1 MELFEGKK
9 PLPARLRPEDF
20 SEFIGQEHIIGEG
33 KPLKKLIEK
42 GQIHSLIFFGP
53 PGTGK
58 TALAHLISRK
68 LKADFYELNAV
79 TSTVSEVRKILE
91 KGRENRKL
99 GRKTVLF
106 IDEIHRFNK
115 SQQDALLPDTE
126 EGNVILI
133 GATTENPYF
142 SLTPALRSRVKIYRF
157 KPLEREDLLKL
168 YNLAT
173 AKKEGLPGFK
183 VPEEVLNLLINSSA
197 GDGRK
202 FLNFLEEL
210 HTLTGGKEP
219 TLDLAQEVVGE
230 INLSMSEDER
240 FDLISALIKSMR
252 GSDPDGALHYAVRL
266 LEAGEDPKFIARRLV
281 IFASEDIG
289 NANPEALLIANAALN
304 AVLNVGMPEAAINLA
319 HAVIYLSSS
328 LKSNAVYR
336 ALKEAQKDVKEGFQ
350 PEIPQH
356 LKAGKRNRGYRYPHN
371 YERSWVEQEYL
382 KDKRKYYRP
391 KGVGFERTL
400 ENWLKWMR
408 GETDKIEPTKE
419 KEVDDEV

>member
-1 MELFEGKK
+1 MELFEGRK
-9 PLPARLRPEDF
+9 PLPARLRPKDF
-20 SEFIGQEHIIGEG
+20 SEFVGQKHIVGEG
-33 KPLKKLIEK
+33 KPLRKLVESGK
-42 GQIHSLIFFGP
+42 IHSLILVGP

-58 TALAHLISRK
+58 TALVHLIKEK

-79 TSTVSEVRKILE
+79 TSTVSDVRRVLE
-91 KGRENRKL
+91 RGRENRKL

-106 IDEIHRFNK
+106 IDEIHRFNR

-157 KPLEREDLLKL
+157 KPLSRKDLLEL
-168 YNLAT
+168 YRLAT
-173 AKKEGLPGFK
+173 TKKNGLPGFK
-183 VPEEVLNLLINSSA
+183 VPEPILNLLVNASA

-219 TLDLAQEVVGE
+219 DLELAEEVVGE
-230 INLSMSEDER
+230 GAPPITEDQR

-252 GSDPDGALHYAVRL
+252 GSDPDAALHYAVRL

-289 NANPEALLIANAALN
+289 NANPEALLVANAALN

-319 HAVIYLSSS
+319 QAVLYLSTS
-328 LKSNAVYR
+328 LKSNAVYK

-350 PEIPQH
+350 PEVPPH
-356 LKAGKRNRGYRYPHN
+356 LKAGKRNRGYKYPHN
-371 YERSWVEQEYL
+371 YERNWVEQEYL
-382 KDKRKYYRP
+382 KEKRKYYRP
-391 KGVGFERTL
+391 KGIGFEKVQER
-400 ENWLKWMR
+400 WLSYMR